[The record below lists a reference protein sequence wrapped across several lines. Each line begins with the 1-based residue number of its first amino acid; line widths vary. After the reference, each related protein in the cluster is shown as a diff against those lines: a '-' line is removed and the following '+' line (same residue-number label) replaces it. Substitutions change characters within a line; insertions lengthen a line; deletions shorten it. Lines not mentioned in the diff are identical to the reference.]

1 MNFSVLMSLYNGESS
16 EYLNDCLSSI
26 NSQILKP
33 NQIVIVY
40 DGPIRKELDDIV
52 TRWEKQLP
60 IHCVKLTSCTGLGN
74 ALNYGLKFC
83 DYDIVCR
90 MDTDDICRNDRFL
103 RQVKILESDNN
114 LALIGSYIS
123 EFDSTPSNSHAVR
136 TVPIEHNDICLY
148 AKKRNPFNHMTVAF
162 RKSVVTSLGGYK
174 DEYLYE
180 DYALWIKML
189 KNGFLTKNIPEALV
203 YARVGNNMEL
213 KRGGWKYFTS
223 EVKAQYGF
231 YKIGFLN
238 KQEMIINIVLRAPV
252 RLMPNFMRKIIYRNL
267 LRN

>member
-1 MNFSVLMSLYNGESS
+1 
-16 EYLNDCLSSI
+16 
-26 NSQILKP
+26 
-33 NQIVIVY
+33 
-40 DGPIRKELDDIV
+40 
-52 TRWEKQLP
+52 
-60 IHCVKLTSCTGLGN
+60 
-74 ALNYGLKFC
+74 
-83 DYDIVCR
+83 